1 MRPLGASMSR
11 RCLVRIRERD
21 TLDFLGA
28 DLADI
33 ASKVPGAMKSCVRDA
48 AKAGNVLA
56 QDYARVSAG
65 KHGRLYPR
73 AFSSEARRMFLGYGS
88 MIASAEYGPD
98 IAKPQ
103 GGMSFERGSRNQKPH
118 LDLARSADRIAP
130 TFQMEAGRMAD
141 DLFRGFSNP
150 QRALF

>member
-1 MRPLGASMSR
+1 
-11 RCLVRIRERD
+11 VRVRERD
-21 TLDFLGA
+21 NLEFLRA
-28 DLADI
+28 DLLEI
-33 ASKVPGAMKSCVRDA
+33 AAKTPQAMRGVVRDGIR
-48 AKAGNVLA
+48 AGNLLA
-56 QDYARVSAG
+56 QDYARISAG
-65 KHGRLYPR
+65 KHGKLYPR
-73 AFSSEARRMFLGYGS
+73 AMSAQMGPTFSGFGATVVTG
-88 MIASAEYGPD
+88 EYGPD

-130 TFQMEAGRMAD
+130 SFQMEAGRMVD